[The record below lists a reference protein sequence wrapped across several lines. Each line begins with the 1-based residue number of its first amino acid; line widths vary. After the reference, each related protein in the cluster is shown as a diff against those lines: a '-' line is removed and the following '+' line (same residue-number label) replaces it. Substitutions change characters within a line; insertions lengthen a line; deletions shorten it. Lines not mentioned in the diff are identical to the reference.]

1 MLRPA
6 YLTEN
11 LAGGDTEL
19 PGASLAGLDDLQA
32 ATHVKE

>member
-6 YLTEN
+6 HLTEN
-11 LAGGDTEL
+11 LAVGDIEL
-19 PGASLAGLDDLQA
+19 PGASRAGLDDLQA